1 LHQLTRTAQR
11 PTLKAMVITPA
22 QLVDEPLILDETL
35 AEGAIEYA
43 PDIRQVGPLTLKGQ
57 AELIVEHRGP
67 KEFVDDIRLRAGFW
81 GEFEQLCARCL
92 EPVREPLEGEFDL
105 IFRPGGVDDE
115 PGERAITE
123 DETEIGYYEESG
135 LLLEDAVRE
144 QVLLTLPSRTLCQED
159 CKGLCPHCGAN
170 RNLTK
175 CECVEKPVDP
185 RLAVLAGIAVAIK
198 A

>member
-1 LHQLTRTAQR
+1 LTRTSQG
-11 PTLKAMVITPA
+11 PTLRAMVITPA
-22 QLVDEPLILDETL
+22 QLVDEPLTLDETL

-67 KEFVDDIRLRAGFW
+67 KEFVDDIRLRASFSGT
-81 GEFEQLCARCL
+81 FEQLCARCL
-92 EPVREPLEGEFDL
+92 EPVREPLEGKFDL

-144 QVLLTLPSRTLCQED
+144 QVLFDPAVTDALPG
-159 CKGLCPHCGAN
+159 GLQGSLPALWSESQPHH
-170 RNLTK
+170 
-175 CECVEKPVDP
+175 V
-185 RLAVLAGIAVAIK
+185 
-198 A
+198 

>member
-1 LHQLTRTAQR
+1 
-11 PTLKAMVITPA
+11 MVITPA
-22 QLVDEPLILDETL
+22 QLVDEPLTLDETL

-67 KEFVDDIRLRAGFW
+67 KEFVDDIRLRASFSGT
-81 GEFEQLCARCL
+81 FEQLCARCL
-92 EPVREPLEGEFDL
+92 EPVREPLAGEFDL

-144 QVLLTLPSRTLCQED
+144 QVLLTLPSRTLCQEV

-170 RNLTK
+170 RNLTT
-175 CECVEKPVDP
+175 CECVEKPIDP
-185 RLAVLAGIAVAIK
+185 RLAVLASIAVAIK
-198 A
+198 G